1 MELLIIP
8 LVFGLIS
15 LILPSSWSK
24 LIGGV
29 GAIASLALAC
39 VHLNGFDP
47 LTQTILASSNKMAFG
62 LTFNFGYDAFG
73 LVMVMLTNAI
83 IPIILLSNWNR
94 ELANNKLFT
103 ALVFFMQLGLLG
115 LFTAQDGML
124 FYIFWEFTLIPI
136 FLLLYWF
143 GAKENNKVLFKF
155 FIYTLIGSLAMLLAL
170 IALGS
175 SANSF
180 AYADLINVQLTQE
193 VACWIMSGFL
203 LAFAIKIPLFPF
215 HTWQPD
221 TYTVAPVAGTMLL
234 SALMLNMALFGMVK
248 WMIPIAPEALNQMKF
263 LIISLGIIGV
273 VYAGVIAIK
282 QQDIKRIFAYASISH
297 VGLITAGI
305 MLFNTEALSAV
316 FLQIANHSLVAIG
329 LFLAAGILEKRLNTR
344 DLSTMGGIAKV
355 APKFAF
361 WFAVT
366 ALASLAVPFTS
377 GFIGE
382 FLILKEL
389 FSYHW
394 MVGLL
399 AGSTLVFGAIY
410 TLRAYQLSMYG
421 APKTSGFEDLKWNEL
436 VAFVLLSAVIVLL
449 GIFPQIVLDFVGP
462 SLDKIVTTIQ
472 TSKIQI
478 K

>member
-1 MELLIIP
+1 
-8 LVFGLIS
+8 
-15 LILPSSWSK
+15 
-24 LIGGV
+24 
-29 GAIASLALAC
+29 
-39 VHLNGFDP
+39 
-47 LTQTILASSNKMAFG
+47 
-62 LTFNFGYDAFG
+62 
-73 LVMVMLTNAI
+73 
-83 IPIILLSNWNR
+83 
-94 ELANNKLFT
+94 
-103 ALVFFMQLGLLG
+103 
-115 LFTAQDGML
+115 
-124 FYIFWEFTLIPI
+124 
-136 FLLLYWF
+136 
-143 GAKENNKVLFKF
+143 
-155 FIYTLIGSLAMLLAL
+155 
-170 IALGS
+170 
-175 SANSF
+175 
-180 AYADLINVQLTQE
+180 
-193 VACWIMSGFL
+193 
-203 LAFAIKIPLFPF
+203 
-215 HTWQPD
+215 
-221 TYTVAPVAGTMLL
+221 MLL

-329 LFLAAGILEKRLNTR
+329 LFLAAGILENRLNTR
-344 DLSTMGGIAKV
+344 DLTEMGGIAKV

-366 ALASLAVPFTS
+366 SFASMAVPFTS

-382 FLILKEL
+382 FLILKGL

-394 MVGLL
+394 IVGIL

-410 TLRAYQLSMYG
+410 TLRAYQLRMYG
-421 APKTSGFEDLKWNEL
+421 APKTSAFEDLKWNEL
-436 VAFVLLSAVIVLL
+436 VAFVILSAVIVLL